1 MLKFKRHLLFFS
13 SFMIFNFFLFFVHP
27 FFSYANS
34 ISTPYGVLTD
44 LGPKVHNISANTSRA
59 GIDKNGNPYL
69 YMILH
74 GTPTVLAVLDINTGK
89 VKKTFPLSDS
99 TTAWAMDIDE
109 GGVLWIGGTTKGSIY
124 RFDPNTFEF
133 KNFGDQ
139 LGGSKEVAIQDITHS
154 NQKLFVTTAYGANF
168 FSFSK
173 AEGKRVSSLLPLEPG
188 KKFAKSIAYDQDSNT
203 LFISLGA
210 KADLLKWN
218 LSTGKK
224 EHILPSTYQSETYI
238 YKMRIVNQYLFARM
252 YPSEKI
258 AVYDIKQNRFVA
270 EFPASSIVSGKNPLK
285 NEVYYTYKG
294 NFYRFDLQTLKTYN
308 TNLSLPPFTEAIS
321 LDFVKK
327 KNGETVLTGLVDNDG
342 RYYELNPI
350 RNSLVIHKPDLPAQ
364 PVNLYTMTQSLDES
378 KIIINGYMSGG
389 LCIYDV
395 DTKEEIE
402 LKPVSQ
408 LETILVTPE
417 KMYLGAYPKARL
429 LEYDLSSEWTGYPTN
444 PKELLSLLPYGQAR
458 ITALIQ
464 KDHTLLLGTYPE
476 NSTGGG
482 VLALYDTVSGE
493 SKVYPN
499 FIDNQS
505 IISLLAYKDGY
516 IYGGTSRHANYKTST
531 EPAKFFRFKLDNPE
545 QVEFLPIPLNVVMIS
560 SLIEGPDGN
569 IWGMANGTLFKYD
582 PSTNSFET
590 KQILK
595 AISGYFKNAVLVNGK
610 NGLLY
615 GTVEGKLF
623 EVDPSTMNVTILLD
637 NNAWDLAI
645 DKNGTLYVRNLERLY
660 SFERK

>member
-1 MLKFKRHLLFFS
+1 M
-13 SFMIFNFFLFFVHP
+13 
-27 FFSYANS
+27 
-34 ISTPYGVLTD
+34 LTD
-44 LGPKVHNISANTSRA
+44 LGPKVRNISVNTSRA
-59 GIDKNGNPYL
+59 AMDKKGNCYL

-74 GTPTVLAVLDINTGK
+74 GTPTVLAVLDLNTGK
-89 VKKTFPLSDS
+89 VKKTFPLLDS
-99 TTAWAMDIDE
+99 TAAWAMDIDE
-109 GGVLWIGGTTKGSIY
+109 GGVLWIGGTNKGSIY
-124 RFDPNTFEF
+124 RFDPNTFSF
-133 KNFGDQ
+133 KNFGNQ

-154 NQKLFVTTAYGANF
+154 NQKLFATTAYGANF

-173 AEGKRVSSLLPLEPG
+173 AKGKRVSGLSPLEPG
-188 KKFAKSIAYDQDSNT
+188 KKFAKSIVYDQGSNT

-210 KADLLKWN
+210 KANLLKWN

-224 EHILPSTYQSETYI
+224 EHILPLKYQSETYI

-258 AVYDIKQNRFVA
+258 AVYDMKKNRFVA
-270 EFPASSIVSGKNPLK
+270 EFPASSIVSNKNPFK

-294 NFYRFDLQTLKTYN
+294 KFYRFDLKTLKTYR

-350 RNSLVIHKPDLPAQ
+350 RNRLVIRKPTLPAQ
-364 PVNLYTMTQSLDES
+364 PVNLYTMTQSLDGS

-395 DTKEEIE
+395 DTKKEIE

-408 LETILVTPE
+408 LETILVTPG

-429 LEYDLSSEWTGYPTN
+429 LEYDLASKWKGYPIN
-444 PKELLSLLPYGQAR
+444 PRKLLNLLSYGQTR
-458 ITALIQ
+458 ITALIK
-464 KDHTLLLGTYPE
+464 KDNTLLLGTYPE

-482 VLALYDTVSGE
+482 VLALYDTVSGK
-493 SKVYPN
+493 STVYPN
-499 FIDNQS
+499 FINNQS

-516 IYGGTSRHANYKTST
+516 IYGGTSRHANYKVSK
-531 EPAKFFRFKLDNPE
+531 EPARFFRFKLDNPKR
-545 QVEFLPIPLNVVMIS
+545 VEFLPIPLNSVMIS

-569 IWGMANGTLFKYD
+569 IWGMANGTLFQYN
-582 PSTNSFET
+582 PSTNSFKT

-595 AISGYFKNAVLVNGK
+595 AISGRFKNAVLVNGK

-623 EVDPSTMNVTILLD
+623 EVDPSTMKVTILLD
-637 NNAWDLAI
+637 HNAWDLAI

-660 SFERK
+660 SFQRK